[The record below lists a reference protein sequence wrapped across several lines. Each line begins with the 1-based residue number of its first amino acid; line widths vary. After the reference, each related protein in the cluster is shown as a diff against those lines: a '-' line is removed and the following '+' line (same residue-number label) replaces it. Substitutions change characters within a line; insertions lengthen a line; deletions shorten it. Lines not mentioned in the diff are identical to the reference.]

1 MKKKNLLLLLLAG
14 TFSTTALQAQTPP
27 ATWQEHWFEHNQL
40 LNRVY
45 YDNDLALYY
54 DNDVSSSVTWPRQY
68 LGDVWRYTKRIYG
81 SFGTDPHMFA
91 VFHTNKYG
99 GGHPSGYFDASH
111 DNRNMIDVGPG
122 PWNGIGNDFDLTTHE
137 VAHIVE
143 GNSKNSHNSPAF
155 GIWGDSK
162 WAEIFNYDV
171 YVNLGRT
178 ADATRWYNKMMAST
192 GDNFPRAGTKWFKD
206 WFYPI
211 YSTYGGNQV
220 LNRYF
225 VQLALYFPKSG
236 SNYSRGMNMG
246 EFVHFWSGAA
256 GVNLKPLAT
265 TAFGWTSTYEA
276 QFVAAQAA
284 FPFTYTTP
292 LPAVVNA
299 FQDANYGGY
308 GVSLPVGSYNLA
320 RLRAYGAVNDD
331 LTSLKVAAG
340 YKVVLYA
347 DDNFTGASTTITA
360 DVPLLDV
367 ATWNDKVTSLVVSAV
382 ATTGAGTL
390 IQAENYS
397 AMSGIITEGTTDT
410 NGGSNV
416 GGIETTDW
424 LAYNSIS
431 FPSTGTYKVEY
442 RVASLSGGG
451 RLSLDL
457 NAGATVLGY
466 LDVPST
472 GGWQNW
478 TTISH
483 NVTVTAG
490 TYNLGLYAQTGG
502 FNLNWIKVT
511 KLADAAPAATSIAA
525 IGADVKSD
533 EELVLYP
540 NPVSK
545 DGTITVNVP
554 KYDAAAA
561 VQVQLV
567 DLNQRVVSY
576 KKANAKVVTISTNKA
591 SSGFYVLIVTNGK
604 NQYTKKVLIQ

>member
-40 LNRVY
+40 LNRVF

-54 DNDVSSSVTWPRQY
+54 DNDVNTAVTWPRQY
-68 LGDVWRYTKRIYG
+68 LGDVWRYTKRTYG
-81 SFGTDPHMFA
+81 SFGTDPHLFA
-91 VFHTNKYG
+91 IFHTNKYS

-111 DNRNMIDVGPG
+111 DNRNVIDVGPG
-122 PWNGIGNDFDLTTHE
+122 PWNGGGNDYDLSTHE

-143 GNSKNSHNSPAF
+143 GDSKNSHSSPAF
-155 GIWGDSK
+155 GVWGDSK

-178 ADATRWYNKMMAST
+178 ADATRWYNLMMAGT

-211 YSTYGGNQV
+211 YSTYGGNKV

-225 VQLALYFPKSG
+225 VQLALYFPKNG
-236 SNYSRGMNMG
+236 NDYSRGMNMG

-256 GVNLKPLAT
+256 GVNLKALAT

-292 LPAVVNA
+292 LPIVVNA
-299 FQDANYGGY
+299 FQDSNYNGY

-320 RLRAYGAVNDD
+320 KLRAYGALNDD
-331 LTSLKVAAG
+331 LTSLKVTAG

-367 ATWNDKVTSLVVSAV
+367 ATWNDKVTSLIVSAV
-382 ATTGAGTL
+382 STSSTSTV

-397 AMSGIITEGTTDT
+397 SMSGIITEGTTDAD
-410 NGGSNV
+410 GGSNV

-431 FPSTGTYKVEY
+431 FPTNGSYKVEY
-442 RVASLSGGG
+442 RVASVNGGA

-457 NAGATVLGY
+457 NAGTTVLGY
-466 LDVPST
+466 VDIPAT

-478 TTISH
+478 TTVSH

-490 TYNLGLYAQTGG
+490 TYNVGVYAQTGG
-502 FNLNWIKVT
+502 FNLNWIKIT
-511 KLADAAPAATSIAA
+511 KLADAAALATIAV
-525 IGADVKSD
+525 DNKPD

-540 NPVSK
+540 NPVAK

-554 KYDAAAA
+554 KYDATAA

-567 DLNQRVVSY
+567 DLNKKVVSY